1 MLFWMFGALVFLLII
16 DIIILAVWE
25 TNDPMYRTLK
35 QVRSQPEYECFQV
48 SHVLKQVDYQKA
60 NAVRTT
66 RPIFEPWRRTLYCVI
81 WKDTFLSQCFS
92 PPSCI
97 NG

>member
-25 TNDPMYRTLK
+25 TNDPLYRTLK

-48 SHVLKQVDYQKA
+48 SHIYLNKLIIRK
-60 NAVRTT
+60 
-66 RPIFEPWRRTLYCVI
+66 RTLSGQS
-81 WKDTFLSQCFS
+81 DTCSSPGLEHCIVFFGKTLSS
-92 PPSCI
+92 HSASLHPVV
-97 NG
+97 